1 MATLP
6 QITLD
11 FNRKIKLS
19 NDGGDL
25 SSDTGE
31 FLFREFDE
39 KIGFSKTLEN
49 HLRLNDSRA
58 YYLHS

>member
-6 QITLD
+6 QLTLD

-19 NDGGDL
+19 NDGGSL

-39 KIGFSKTLEN
+39 KIGFSNIFGQKN
-49 HLRLNDSRA
+49 N
-58 YYLHS
+58 